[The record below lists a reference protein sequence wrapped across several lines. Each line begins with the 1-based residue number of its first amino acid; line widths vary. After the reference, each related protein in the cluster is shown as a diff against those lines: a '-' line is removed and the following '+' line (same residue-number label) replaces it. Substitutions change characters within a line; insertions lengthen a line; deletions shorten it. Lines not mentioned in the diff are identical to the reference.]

1 MKPFLAV
8 LTRDMKLATRIGGD
22 SLTVLLFYIMTGAI
36 MPFAIGP
43 DKELLARLGP
53 AIIWISAL
61 LSLLL
66 ALDRLFRLDHEDG
79 SLLAMRQA
87 SLPLEMIVLAKICAH
102 WVTTALPLIVA
113 TPVLAILLNLE
124 IDQTLRVIFTL
135 LVGTPAL
142 ICFGAIGAAVTV
154 SIKRGGLI
162 APILILPLSIPTLIF
177 GVSAVS
183 SGAIANAQDAA
194 LLFLA
199 GFTLLSLV
207 FTPFAAALAL
217 KMAAE

>member
-1 MKPFLAV
+1 M
-8 LTRDMKLATRIGGD
+8 
-22 SLTVLLFYIMTGAI
+22 
-36 MPFAIGP
+36 
-43 DKELLARLGP
+43 
-53 AIIWISAL
+53 
-61 LSLLL
+61 
-66 ALDRLFRLDHEDG
+66 
-79 SLLAMRQA
+79 
-87 SLPLEMIVLAKICAH
+87 
-102 WVTTALPLIVA
+102 
-113 TPVLAILLNLE
+113 
-124 IDQTLRVIFTL
+124 
-135 LVGTPAL
+135 
-142 ICFGAIGAAVTV
+142 TV

>member
-1 MKPFLAV
+1 VRAFWAV
-8 LTRDMKLATRIGGD
+8 VKRDIKLATRIGGD
-22 SLTVLLFYIMTGAI
+22 AMTVLLFYVMVGAI

-43 DKELLARLGP
+43 DKVLLSKLGP

-66 ALDRLFRLDHEDG
+66 ALDRLFRTDHEDG
-79 SLLAMRQA
+79 SLIAMSQA
-87 SLPLEMIVLAKICAH
+87 HLSLEMIVAAKLLAH
-102 WVTTALPLIVA
+102 WLTNAVPLIVA
-113 TPVLAILLNLE
+113 TPLLAILLNL
-124 IDQTLRVIFTL
+124 DAGQTIKVIFTL

-142 ICFGAIGAAVTV
+142 VCFGAIGAAVTV
-154 SIKRGGLI
+154 TIKRGGLI

-177 GVSAVS
+177 GVSALS
-183 SGAIANAQDAA
+183 TGAIQTAANSA

-199 GFTLLSLV
+199 GFTLLALV

-217 KMAAE
+217 KMGAE

>member
-43 DKELLARLGP
+43 DKDQLAQLGP

-66 ALDRLFRLDHEDG
+66 ALDRLFRMDHEDG

-87 SLPLEMIVLAKICAH
+87 SLPLEMIVVAKICAH

-113 TPVLAILLNLE
+113 TPILAILLNLE